1 MINIKTKNNIQIT
14 ILKRKC
20 FLICLKS
27 GHLLFYDVYR
37 TLSLDNNQKNNNI
50 PILADRQLIGN
61 IEKCLHLRRLDTTK
75 TNTDPHTWRLQ
86 QPQIHKQQQQQLNN
100 QQIIPSIDIFD
111 LQTATPSI
119 LHTIQFRYTLQS
131 TIFI

>member
-1 MINIKTKNNIQIT
+1 MNTSSIHSYQ
-14 ILKRKC
+14 
-20 FLICLKS
+20 LKS
-27 GHLLFYDVYR
+27 PSDELNSNSYSISTLRSLLSFTSFYSSPVTYFFAHVNSSYWID
-37 TLSLDNNQKNNNI
+37 
-50 PILADRQLIGN
+50 
-61 IEKCLHLRRLDTTK
+61 RLDTTK